1 MKTDVLLILFLYIF
15 FTKLN
20 DITILLSINVSG
32 RPRRGVMDRN
42 IFLFWLSETRAE
54 RDDKL
59 VYFDQY
65 SLILIF
71 TTNFMFRLLI
81 KEISKLYIYIYII

>member
-42 IFLFWLSETRAE
+42 I
-54 RDDKL
+54 
-59 VYFDQY
+59 
-65 SLILIF
+65 
-71 TTNFMFRLLI
+71 
-81 KEISKLYIYIYII
+81 YIIKL

>member
-42 IFLFWLSETRAE
+42 IYIKWLKAE
-54 RDDKL
+54 EIKMNT
-59 VYFDQY
+59 YF
-65 SLILIF
+65 S
-71 TTNFMFRLLI
+71 NS
-81 KEISKLYIYIYII
+81 ISSIAAF

>member
-1 MKTDVLLILFLYIF
+1 MDLNSLF
-15 FTKLN
+15 
-20 DITILLSINVSG
+20 
-32 RPRRGVMDRN
+32 
-42 IFLFWLSETRAE
+42 FLFWLSETRAE

-81 KEISKLYIYIYII
+81 KEISKLFIYIYYLIK

>member
-1 MKTDVLLILFLYIF
+1 MKTDVLLILILYIF

-42 IFLFWLSETRAE
+42 IYTIVLKNLALYKIYNKLF
-54 RDDKL
+54 KK
-59 VYFDQY
+59 
-65 SLILIF
+65 
-71 TTNFMFRLLI
+71 N
-81 KEISKLYIYIYII
+81 

>member
-42 IFLFWLSETRAE
+42 IFIFFIYAFGDPSGAGRE
-54 RDDKL
+54 L
-59 VYFDQY
+59 VYFDFN
-65 SLILIF
+65 SI
-71 TTNFMFRLLI
+71 
-81 KEISKLYIYIYII
+81 

>member
-1 MKTDVLLILFLYIF
+1 MT
-15 FTKLN
+15 
-20 DITILLSINVSG
+20 
-32 RPRRGVMDRN
+32 

-81 KEISKLYIYIYII
+81 KEISKLYIYIYYLIK

>member
-32 RPRRGVMDRN
+32 RPRRGAMDRN
-42 IFLFWLSETRAE
+42 IQTSSVSKMIFLNKKKINHFYL
-54 RDDKL
+54 
-59 VYFDQY
+59 F
-65 SLILIF
+65 IF
-71 TTNFMFRLLI
+71 YVDNF
-81 KEISKLYIYIYII
+81 